1 MEITKREILVSIGIL
16 AIMIIIGL
24 FIDDKIAEYVLDDN
38 EQYYKALQIDSENIF
53 RYSMDTN
60 IGNAFVHGKLEAV
73 EPVNYQEIDGQYLY
87 VKKIKEEHRMHTKT
101 VTSVVNGKS
110 RTRTKTYWSWDQV
123 DSEYKQADKV
133 KLLNQEF
140 PTSQFNIPTGSYI
153 STINES
159 SKVRYKYFGYPAN
172 STVTIFA
179 NLQNGNIANNNIDIY
194 QDLSINQVIKQL
206 EKNQHITFI
215 FWIVWLVLTGAIIYY
230 FCEDKNSWLY

>member
-1 MEITKREILVSIGIL
+1 MEITKREILVSIGIV

-24 FIDDKIAEYVLDDN
+24 FIDNKVSEYILDDN
-38 EQYYKALQIDSENIF
+38 EQYYKALQIDSEDIF

-73 EPVNYQEIDGQYLY
+73 EPVSYQEIDGQYLY
-87 VKKIKEEHRMHTKT
+87 IKKIKEEHRMHTKT
-101 VTSVVNGKS
+101 VTSVVNGK
-110 RTRTKTYWSWDQV
+110 RHTRTETYWSWDQV

-140 PTSQFNIPTGSYI
+140 STSQFDIPTGSYI

-206 EKNQHITFI
+206 EKNQYITFI